1 MLVSTG
7 LEQQS
12 DKTLSRLGGVRVQLV
27 QPEVKITLA
36 APTYADSTITMML
49 LFYIPQEEHV

>member
-7 LEQQS
+7 LEQLS

-36 APTYADSTITMML
+36 APTYTDSITVML

>member
-7 LEQQS
+7 LEQLS

-36 APTYADSTITMML
+36 APTYADSITVML